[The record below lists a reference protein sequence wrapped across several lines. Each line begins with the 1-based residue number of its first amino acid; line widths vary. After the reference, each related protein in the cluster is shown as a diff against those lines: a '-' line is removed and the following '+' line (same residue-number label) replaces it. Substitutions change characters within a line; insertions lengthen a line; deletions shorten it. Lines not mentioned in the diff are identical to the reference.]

1 MTPVDKFLPFVLP
14 YADSVPLPVARVA
27 IAKAANQFCAQSL
40 LWQEEYPEVKVHP
53 GKFVSIPVPKS
64 AMVVKVMSVAYNGF
78 RLTSTSRD
86 ELNSTNVIDYR
97 LFDGPPKFFF
107 QADLNELRLVPEPVK
122 HGVLSIVVAL
132 APTPE
137 STEVPTSL
145 YTRFWEAIANG
156 ALADI
161 KQVQGQSYSDP
172 NAALAYKALF
182 QQGVREAKNE
192 AVRSMGR
199 TVGRVAYQ
207 RVV

>member
-27 IAKAANQFCAQSL
+27 IAKAANQFCVQSL
-40 LWQEEYPEVKVHP
+40 LWQEEYPEVEVHP
-53 GKFVSIPVPKS
+53 GKFVEIPVPKS

-78 RLTSTSRD
+78 RLTPTSRD

-97 LFDGPPKFFF
+97 LFDGLPKFFF
-107 QADLNELRLVPEPVK
+107 QADLNVLRLVPEPVR
-122 HGVLSIVVAL
+122 HGALSIVVAL
-132 APTPE
+132 APSIE
-137 STEVPTSL
+137 ANEVPTSL

-161 KQVQGQSYSDP
+161 KQIQGQSYSDS

-199 TVGRVAYQ
+199 TVGKVAYQ

>member
-1 MTPVDKFLPFVLP
+1 MIPVDKFLPFVLP
-14 YADSVPLPVARVA
+14 YADSVPLPAAKVA
-27 IAKAANQFCAQSL
+27 IAKAANQFCSQSL
-40 LWQEEYPEVKVHP
+40 LWQEEYPEVEVHP
-53 GKFVSIPVPKS
+53 GKFVEIPVPKS
-64 AMVVKVMSVAYNGF
+64 VMVVKVMSAAYDGL

-86 ELNSTNVIDYR
+86 ELNSTNAIDYR

-107 QADLNELRLVPEPVK
+107 QAAGNVLRLVPEPIK
-122 HGVLSIVVAL
+122 HGVLSVVVAL

-137 STEVPTSL
+137 ATEVPTSL

-161 KQVQGQSYSDP
+161 KQIQGQPFSDP
-172 NAALAYKALF
+172 KAALAYKSLF

-192 AVRSMGR
+192 AVRSLGR

>member
-1 MTPVDKFLPFVLP
+1 MTPVDKFLPFVVP
-14 YADSVPLPVARVA
+14 YADSVPLPMAKVA
-27 IAKAANQFCAQSL
+27 IAKAANQFCSQSL
-40 LWQEEYPEVKVHP
+40 LWQEEYPEVEVHP
-53 GKFVSIPVPKS
+53 GKFVEIPVPKS
-64 AMVVKVMSVAYNGF
+64 AMVVKVMSVAYNGH

-97 LFDGPPKFFF
+97 LFDGEPKFFF
-107 QADLNELRLVPEPVK
+107 QADLNVLRLVPEPVK

-132 APTPE
+132 APTLDA
-137 STEVPTSL
+137 SEVPTSL

-161 KQVQGQSYSDP
+161 KQVQGQSFSDP
-172 NAALAYKALF
+172 NAALAYKSLF